1 DLDKTLAMA
10 GTFVGTV
17 TYMSPERCLGQ
28 DYSFA
33 SDIWSVG
40 MVIFELSTGRYP
52 FSDITSFPVLFDHLC
67 EKPEPRL
74 DPEYFPEELVEFDAL
89 CLTRDVSRRADTEY
103 LLAHPYV
110 TYNVP
115 SADQLAEW
123 LVSFSG
129 YMPALPAREGPA
141 KLLTVDMSGGV
152 LAVLHLYCATF
163 EQELLFFVVLRY
175 IECQRLRDEIR
186 ERLREEGRLARRVEQ
201 PDALRAVRH
210 IRLEGTLLA
219 RTQRLDSLLNDLR
232 ELPSAARAETPMHG
246 QSAVANDAS
255 RFQDGTEVQAS
266 RLQEIHLVR
275 DVQVHGAQSH
285 REEFAALREGEQAQR
300 AVKRRGRPP
309 EPFEAAEGLAGAQL
323 LEELQALQARCQ
335 QLEENSQMAARGAE
349 EARRAAALSA
359 ERAEVA
365 ERRAWATAEAANE
378 LALMADLRHVEVL
391 EIQLK
396 LREELSAA
404 TTRCEVLES
413 VAQNLASEAIQI
425 RK

>member
-1 DLDKTLAMA
+1 MRSSS
-10 GTFVGTV
+10 
-17 TYMSPERCLGQ
+17 SPALNRFSC
-28 DYSFA
+28 YA
-33 SDIWSVG
+33 S
-40 MVIFELSTGRYP
+40 GRP
-52 FSDITSFPVLFDHLC
+52 NSGREARL
-67 EKPEPRL
+67 EPR
-74 DPEYFPEELVEFDAL
+74 AIW
-89 CLTRDVSRRADTEY
+89 
-103 LLAHPYV
+103 
-110 TYNVP
+110 
-115 SADQLAEW
+115 AEPGAP
-123 LVSFSG
+123 VQ
-129 YMPALPAREGPA
+129 
-141 KLLTVDMSGGV
+141 K
-152 LAVLHLYCATF
+152 
-163 EQELLFFVVLRY
+163 
-175 IECQRLRDEIR
+175 ECQRLRAEIR
-186 ERLREEGRLARRVEQ
+186 ERQREDLRKLRHRPSLFCLLVASEDFKPLEHCEGVFFKEGRLARRVEQ
-201 PDALRAVRH
+201 
-210 IRLEGTLLA
+210 LEGTLLA

-255 RFQDGTEVQAS
+255 RFQDGTEVQAW

-309 EPFEAAEGLAGAQL
+309 EPFEACSLSLLKVAAFPSTPSMPFLSAAEGLAGAQL

>member
-1 DLDKTLAMA
+1 MRSSS
-10 GTFVGTV
+10 
-17 TYMSPERCLGQ
+17 SPALNRFSC
-28 DYSFA
+28 YA
-33 SDIWSVG
+33 S
-40 MVIFELSTGRYP
+40 GRP
-52 FSDITSFPVLFDHLC
+52 NSGREARL
-67 EKPEPRL
+67 EPR
-74 DPEYFPEELVEFDAL
+74 AIW
-89 CLTRDVSRRADTEY
+89 
-103 LLAHPYV
+103 
-110 TYNVP
+110 
-115 SADQLAEW
+115 AEPGAP
-123 LVSFSG
+123 VQ
-129 YMPALPAREGPA
+129 
-141 KLLTVDMSGGV
+141 K
-152 LAVLHLYCATF
+152 
-163 EQELLFFVVLRY
+163 
-175 IECQRLRDEIR
+175 ECQRLRAEIR
-186 ERLREEGRLARRVEQ
+186 ERQREDLRKLRHRPSLFCLLVASEDFKPLEHCEGVFFKEGRLARRVEQ
-201 PDALRAVRH
+201 
-210 IRLEGTLLA
+210 LEGTLLA

-255 RFQDGTEVQAS
+255 RFQDGTEVQAW

-309 EPFEAAEGLAGAQL
+309 EPFEACSLSLLKVAAAEGLAGAQL

>member
-201 PDALRAVRH
+201 
-210 IRLEGTLLA
+210 LEGTLLA